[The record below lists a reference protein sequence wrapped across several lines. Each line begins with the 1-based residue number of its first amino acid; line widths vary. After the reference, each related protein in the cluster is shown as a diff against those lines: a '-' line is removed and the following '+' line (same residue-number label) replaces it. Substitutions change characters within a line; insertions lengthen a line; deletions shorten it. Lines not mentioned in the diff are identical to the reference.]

1 MNLVE
6 LKNAF
11 KTQKIEKRTYWKMM
25 REKCALL
32 IEYQKFLETFKDDI
46 AICISKDDVILNYR
60 GINLAFDFS
69 QSICRA
75 EGILN
80 MGENPEQEEFDF
92 LFSCINPGD
101 TVLDIGAN
109 VGAVSLA
116 INKEVPAVGNIFA
129 FEPLLPTF
137 KRLKHNLSLNDNPQ
151 KIRAFNIGLSNEAGD
166 FDFYLPGTDE
176 AASMQPNLDEYYMQE
191 SVDGIYTGRKK
202 LDKFTCKV
210 DTLDAFVTANN
221 ISKVDII
228 KIDVEGNELNVL
240 SGGANVLLKY
250 KPLIY
255 TEMLRKHSA
264 RFGYTPNDI
273 IEFMKKHKYKCFY
286 FSNGILKEFLE
297 MTENTTKTNFF
308 FLHEERHA
316 AMINKCI

>member
-1 MNLVE
+1 MNLME

-32 IEYQKFLETFKDDI
+32 MEYQKFIETFKDDI
-46 AICISKDDVILNYR
+46 AICIQKDDVILNYR
-60 GINLAFDFS
+60 GINLSFDFS

-80 MGENPEQEEFDF
+80 MGGNPEQEEFDF

-191 SVDGIYTGRKK
+191 SVDGIYTGKKK

-210 DTLDAFVTANN
+210 DTLDAFVSANN
-221 ISKVDII
+221 IAKVDII

-240 SGGANVLLKY
+240 SGGGKC
-250 KPLIY
+250 
-255 TEMLRKHSA
+255 
-264 RFGYTPNDI
+264 I
-273 IEFMKKHKYKCFY
+273 IEVQTFDIHRNA
-286 FSNGILKEFLE
+286 S
-297 MTENTTKTNFF
+297 
-308 FLHEERHA
+308 
-316 AMINKCI
+316 